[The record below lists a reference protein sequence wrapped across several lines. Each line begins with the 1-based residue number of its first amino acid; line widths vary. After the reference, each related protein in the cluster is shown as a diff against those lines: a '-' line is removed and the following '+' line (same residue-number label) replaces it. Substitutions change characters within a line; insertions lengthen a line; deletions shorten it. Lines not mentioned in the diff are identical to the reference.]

1 MRATLA
7 VGTDRPRRLAGR
19 RGWVQPPSMH
29 RSLLVLAVLLLALGL
44 LACGEE
50 EGKGGGDA
58 SVLPYPPKAAE
69 PVTSPEVEGTPPGR
83 IVEVGKG
90 PEGVAFDPRTGLVAV
105 GTREPDALVLVDG
118 VSGEVRERV
127 RIPSAPRHLDLA
139 EPGGPVLV
147 PAEDANAV
155 VEVSLPEGDTR
166 ITEVGENPHDVA
178 FLDDRIYV
186 GDEFSS
192 TLSVVKSGRLVR
204 QVPVDAQPGGVI
216 ALDDQVGI
224 VSVRAYTLELFSL
237 EDRLQAQGSQNAG
250 LGPTHVVRDDEGR
263 LFITDTRGDAVVVFE
278 TQPRLKFVGRLE
290 LAGNPY
296 GIAIDRER
304 GRVWVTLTGSNE
316 VVELNAADQ
325 PQVLRRFPTVRQP
338 NTLAVTPGGSRL
350 FIASRTDGTLQLL
363 DPGA

>member
-1 MRATLA
+1 MQ
-7 VGTDRPRRLAGR
+7 RR
-19 RGWVQPPSMH
+19 
-29 RSLLVLAVLLLALGL
+29 LLVLAMLLVLPLSLP
-44 LACGEE
+44 ACGDE
-50 EGKGGGDA
+50 EGEGGGADA
-58 SVLPYPPKAAE
+58 SVLPYPPEAAE
-69 PVTSPEVEGTPPGR
+69 PAASPAVEDTPPGQ
-83 IVEVGKG
+83 IVEVGQG
-90 PEGVAFDPRTGLVAV
+90 PEGVAFDPQTGLVAV
-105 GTREPDALVLVDG
+105 GTREPGELVLVDG
-118 VSGEVRERV
+118 VSGEIRERV

-147 PAEDANAV
+147 PAEDANAL
-155 VEVSLPEGDTR
+155 VEVSLPDGDTR

-192 TLSVVKSGRLVR
+192 SLSVVANGRRVR
-204 QVPVDAQPGGVI
+204 QLPVDVQPGGVV
-216 ALDDQVGI
+216 ALDDAVGI

-237 EDRLQAQGSQNAG
+237 EDRLRAQGSQNAG
-250 LGPTHVVRDDEGR
+250 LGPTHAVRDADGR
-263 LFITDTRGDAVVVFE
+263 IFITDTRGDAVVVFQ

-290 LAGNPY
+290 LSGSPY

-304 GRVWVTLTGSNE
+304 GRVWVTLTERNE
-316 VVELNAADQ
+316 VVELDAADE

-363 DPGA
+363 DPAG